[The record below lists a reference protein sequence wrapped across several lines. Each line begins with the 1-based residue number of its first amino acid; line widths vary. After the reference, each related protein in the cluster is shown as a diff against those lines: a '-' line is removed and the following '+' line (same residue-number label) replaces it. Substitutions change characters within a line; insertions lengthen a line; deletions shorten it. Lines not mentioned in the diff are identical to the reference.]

1 VAVVDVSVVYDL
13 GGAGRV
19 VGVFR
24 SAYRANRVVAINPAY
39 YRVTRCKLD
48 DVADVAFEWL
58 ESMDQKDRLERL
70 RRLRS

>member
-1 VAVVDVSVVYDL
+1 MVVHVVYDL
-13 GGAGRV
+13 SGAGRV

-24 SAYRANRVVAINPAY
+24 SAYRANRVVAVNPNY

-48 DVADVAFEWL
+48 DVTDAAFDWL

-70 RRLRS
+70 RQLRT